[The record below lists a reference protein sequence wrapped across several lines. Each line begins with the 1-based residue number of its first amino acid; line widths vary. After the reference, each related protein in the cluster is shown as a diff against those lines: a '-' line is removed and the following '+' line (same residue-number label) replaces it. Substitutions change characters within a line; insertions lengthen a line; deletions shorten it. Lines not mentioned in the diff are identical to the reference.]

1 MNPRP
6 FFSFALVSLV
16 VGSAV
21 IPARGA
27 QARKAPESDLATK
40 EVRRAVVELAAK
52 LAKVE
57 TPEPMVDSQLAHPF
71 SPAGFGQTAQD
82 GSGPGAGAVSAG
94 PSKPFGDH
102 DILAAIAP
110 RIMPSGTFSMGTD
123 RLLIF
128 GKKRLKA
135 GDHLTVNFEGA
146 DYVLELVAIDRTNF
160 TLRLN
165 HEEITRPIKPGK
177 NP

>member
-6 FFSFALVSLV
+6 FFILAIVSLV

-21 IPARGA
+21 NPVRAA
-27 QARKAPESDLATK
+27 QPRKAPESDLATK
-40 EVRRAVVELAAK
+40 DARRAVVELAAK
-52 LAKVE
+52 IAKVE
-57 TPEPMVDSQLAHPF
+57 TPEPLVDSQLAHPF
-71 SPAGFGQTAQD
+71 SPAGFGQTGQD
-82 GSGPGAGAVSAG
+82 GTGPGAGAVSAG
-94 PSKPFGDH
+94 PAKPFGDH

-135 GDHLTVNFEGA
+135 GDHLTVSFEGA

>member
-1 MNPRP
+1 MNPPR
-6 FFSFALVSLV
+6 FFPLMLVALAIGLA
-16 VGSAV
+16 AV
-21 IPARGA
+21 PA
-27 QARKAPESDLATK
+27 QAASARKPPESDLATK
-40 EVRRAVVELAAK
+40 DNRRLAVELAAK

-57 TPEPMVDSQLAHPF
+57 TPDPLVENQLSKPF
-71 SPAGFGQTAQD
+71 SPAGFGLASDD
-82 GSGPGAGAVSAG
+82 GAAPGAGSVPAG
-94 PSKPFGDH
+94 PAKPFGDH

-110 RIMPSGTFSMGTD
+110 RIMPSGTFSLGTE

-135 GDHLTVNFEGA
+135 GDHLTVSFEGTE
-146 DYVLELVAIDRTNF
+146 YVLELAAIDRTNF